1 MKGKAKAYGC
11 GYIFRF
17 DLKLKHIA
25 VWCSDSTGGIGYL
38 FLIGF
43 QFFFRKIKSRNI
55 GEYSNG
61 KKAVPKTVG
70 STPLKRDM

>member
-1 MKGKAKAYGC
+1 MRGKAKAYGC

-17 DLKLKHIA
+17 DLSLLA
-25 VWCSDSTGGIGYL
+25 SGIF
-38 FLIGF
+38 FLSVF
-43 QFFFRKIKSRNI
+43 SSFLEKIKSRNI

>member
-17 DLKLKHIA
+17 DLNLLA
-25 VWCSDSTGGIGYL
+25 SGIF
-38 FLIGF
+38 FLSVF
-43 QFFFRKIKSRNI
+43 SSFLEKIKSRNV

>member
-25 VWCSDSTGGIGYL
+25 VWCSDSTGG
-38 FLIGF
+38 
-43 QFFFRKIKSRNI
+43 
-55 GEYSNG
+55 SN
-61 KKAVPKTVG
+61 
-70 STPLKRDM
+70 PLGLS

>member
-1 MKGKAKAYGC
+1 MRGKAKAYGC

-17 DLKLKHIA
+17 DLKLKTLD
-25 VWCSDSTGGIGYL
+25 VF
-38 FLIGF
+38 FLSVFGSF
-43 QFFFRKIKSRNI
+43 LEKIKSWDI

>member
-1 MKGKAKAYGC
+1 MRGKAKAYDC

-17 DLKLKHIA
+17 DLKLKTLWCGVAIA
-25 VWCSDSTGGIGYL
+25 RWHRASFPYR
-38 FLIGF
+38 FLVILE
-43 QFFFRKIKSRNI
+43 KIKNRNI